1 MGGVSLFT
9 AVFGLLTT
17 LCHYASHSK
26 VMGAVNLVILI
37 VSMVTGIMDIRKK
50 NKNGGVDYNKF
61 QPGVVGHAMAGVILL
76 MGTIM
81 CIMAIAGK
89 YPANIVK

>member
-1 MGGVSLFT
+1 MGFFSLIT
-9 AVFGLLTT
+9 AVLGLLTT

-50 NKNGGVDYNKF
+50 NGSKISHVN
-61 QPGVVGHAMAGVILL
+61 HIILMEMDL
-76 MGTIM
+76 L
-81 CIMAIAGK
+81 
-89 YPANIVK
+89 